1 MSTQRQNLIIEN
13 SKIDDNTLKGVRVRL
28 EDAHGTVTFKEYQL
42 RLHNL

>member
-1 MSTQRQNLIIEN
+1 MSNWYPNLTIEN
-13 SKIDDNTLKGVRVRL
+13 SSIDGETLMGVRVRL